1 MLCSLDFPNTRT
13 ISAFGVLN
21 IYVKAKLY
29 VKIVCFLLEI
39 TYRNIDSVCMSEH
52 EREYVYV
59 FSWRFENKRD
69 TCVGFLYMYY
79 TSTLLCQRLLFD
91 IVIISIELCCIMLY
105 RRIVRVIYAIVLC
118 ICKDRA
124 GAVVNEQTVLLIKKD
139 APSFS
144 VWRLQIKDNVTVP
157 FREGTEETFL
167 NN

>member
-59 FSWRFENKRD
+59 FS
-69 TCVGFLYMYY
+69 
-79 TSTLLCQRLLFD
+79 
-91 IVIISIELCCIMLY
+91 
-105 RRIVRVIYAIVLC
+105 
-118 ICKDRA
+118 
-124 GAVVNEQTVLLIKKD
+124 
-139 APSFS
+139 
-144 VWRLQIKDNVTVP
+144 
-157 FREGTEETFL
+157 
-167 NN
+167 